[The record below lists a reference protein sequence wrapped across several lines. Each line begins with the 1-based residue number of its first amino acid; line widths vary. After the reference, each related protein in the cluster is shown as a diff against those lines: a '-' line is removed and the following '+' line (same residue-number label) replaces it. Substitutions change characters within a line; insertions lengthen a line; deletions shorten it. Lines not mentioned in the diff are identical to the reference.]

1 MRNAILRISS
11 AVSTATDAVITGGT
25 SRFPRTPS
33 TGPLR
38 GRALRAS
45 RALAV
50 ERDLG
55 RPHRDRVAG
64 AELCALHALAV
75 HLHAVRRAEVDDPV
89 RRALLS
95 HLRVTA
101 RHVRVRQLDVAVA
114 RATEHDA
121 PLLHLVPRTVE

>member
-75 HLHAVRRAEVDDPV
+75 HLHAVRRA
-89 RRALLS
+89 ALEL
-95 HLRVTA
+95 L
-101 RHVRVRQLDVAVA
+101 LGDIDVATAFVRLHHAGCDPELADVEVGVRLDLHA
-114 RATEHDA
+114 RGGEQR
-121 PLLHLVPRTVE
+121 V